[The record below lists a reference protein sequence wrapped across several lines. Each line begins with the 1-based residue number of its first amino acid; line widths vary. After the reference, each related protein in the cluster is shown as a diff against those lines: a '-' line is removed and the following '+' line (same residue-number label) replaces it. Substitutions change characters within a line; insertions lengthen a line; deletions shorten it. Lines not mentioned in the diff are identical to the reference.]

1 MSEQSGATPS
11 DPTGL
16 PLVTAIVPTKDR
28 PELMKRAVQRIVDQ
42 DYAGPIEILVVFDAP
57 EAGEVDVETPANRTI
72 RTLTNERKPGL
83 AGNRNTGITHAQG
96 AYLGHCDD
104 DDEWLPSKVTNQV
117 AILQSRPDAS
127 MLTSGMLVCYQG
139 IDTPRPGSGTDLHLE
154 DFLLSRRAEVHS
166 STFFF
171 ERSMLDRIG
180 FVDEDLPGGYAE
192 DYEFLLRASRVGP
205 VICQAEPQARI
216 HFHDG
221 SFFASKWPMIDEAL
235 QHLLDQ
241 YPEFDTVPAGK
252 ARIEGQ
258 LALANAAMGQKRTAV
273 RYASRSLRRKPT
285 AMHSYAAL
293 AVASGLVS
301 PEKVAD
307 MAKRRGKGL

>member
-1 MSEQSGATPS
+1 MTDLPGATP
-11 DPTGL
+11 TEHAEA
-16 PLVTAIVPTKDR
+16 PLVTAVVPTKDR

-42 DYAGPIEILVVFDAP
+42 DYVGPIEILVVFDGAEP
-57 EAGEVDVETPANRTI
+57 TEIDVELPANRTI

-221 SFFASKWPMIDEAL
+221 SFFASKWPMIDEA
-235 QHLLDQ
+235 
-241 YPEFDTVPAGK
+241 
-252 ARIEGQ
+252 RS
-258 LALANAAMGQKRTAV
+258 AADRVWFRRDRV
-273 RYASRSLRRKPT
+273 RGSD
-285 AMHSYAAL
+285 
-293 AVASGLVS
+293 VS
-301 PEKVAD
+301 APS
-307 MAKRRGKGL
+307 